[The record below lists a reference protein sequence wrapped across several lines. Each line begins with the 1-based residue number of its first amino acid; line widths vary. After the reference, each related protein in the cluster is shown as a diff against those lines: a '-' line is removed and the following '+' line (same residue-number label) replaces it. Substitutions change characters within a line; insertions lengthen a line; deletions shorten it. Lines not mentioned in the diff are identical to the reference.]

1 MCNYV
6 LPHPPLPACLPLPR
20 AHLPTPR
27 STSVPYLT
35 RRSAVTPAGGC
46 GQFLL
51 PAPAL
56 CFLTPSPPP
65 PPAGVCR
72 SDRSHGAYRLP
83 GHHRPA
89 VGNRVP
95 SNHPGESASCQGR
108 SAQLFPHPPI
118 THFPPCTPNHPGESV
133 SCQGRSALPFY
144 LTPSLAPNPQLPNR
158 CPSFLHTQSSI
169 ASCPFPFLRATYYI
183 PVPSIPCCC
192 PSTPPPLFFFM
203 QCKMADFSPAA
214 MSQLLRAV
222 VDLPGIRPGAQ
233 WLAFAVARCGA

>member
-6 LPHPPLPACLPLPR
+6 LPHPPRPACLHLPR

-95 SNHPGESASCQGR
+95 SNHPGES
-108 SAQLFPHPPI
+108 
-118 THFPPCTPNHPGESV
+118 V
-133 SCQGRSALPFY
+133 SRHGRSALSNF
-144 LTPSLAPNPQLPNR
+144 LTPSLAPNPQLPTH